1 MVEVPLKMR
10 EHNNAEVSRLQK
22 LHTGKM
28 KTAVGGSRHHQDCF
42 VQVTEVRS
50 VGSSTLWMCTDRR
63 VACHYLV
70 EWLCV
75 SGTLVAVSQVV
86 ADLQKSQVADC
97 PPLWLLLT
105 VASTDFTLFY
115 ENLSDRPCLLYNKMQ
130 EVTVK
135 YPVQLC

>member
-1 MVEVPLKMR
+1 MQRCPVYKNYIQERWKQQWV
-10 EHNNAEVSRLQK
+10 AVG
-22 LHTGKM
+22 TT
-28 KTAVGGSRHHQDCF
+28 KTAF

-50 VGSSTLWMCTDRR
+50 VGSSTLWMCTDIG
-63 VACHYLV
+63 VACHY
-70 EWLCV
+70 
-75 SGTLVAVSQVV
+75 LVAVSQVV
-86 ADLQKSQVADC
+86 SDLQKSQVVDC

-130 EVTVK
+130 EVTVN